1 MASSYRTLDTDILQ
15 VRTIFARTSKN
26 VPIPS
31 TNILFSAGDGSTYWS
46 SIKNAIQ
53 PYYKSV
59 QDANGNLMSADYS
72 TGILNVSTSGAGVQG
87 IFNAY
92 VDTNTSTLMFS
103 ANLPPIGV
111 AEGSVP
117 TVNTII
123 ASNLPNGTYMTPVT
137 GNSTLKFLGVGD
149 IKLSTVTSYNATFIS
164 ISSFTSAGYSTI
176 SGETFAL
183 RPLIASTFSTAR
195 GLPSFTSSL
204 NSAVWNTG
212 TIAMSTTGRD
222 LYFTSVQIPMENFV
236 QYIDTSATSSTKMFI
251 DFYPSFL
258 FTNFTGSGIRT
269 KHVST
274 FIGLS
279 NIDNG
284 VFHLPESVV
293 THHMVSQN
301 TTAGISNWFTSPL
314 KMQVNPYTVLST
326 FTVRPTNLYYIVNHR
341 IIDGIYDGVNIGI
354 NSTVA
359 GSLNA
364 DYSVSTSN
372 MGFITMFNQAP
383 FV

>member
-15 VRTIFARTSKN
+15 VRSVFARTPKN
-26 VPIPS
+26 APIPS
-31 TNILFSAGDGSTYWS
+31 THLIYAAGDGSTYWS
-46 SIKNAIQ
+46 SIQNVVY
-53 PYYKSV
+53 PYYRGV
-59 QDANGNLMSADYS
+59 QDLSGNIMRPDYS
-72 TGILNVSTSGAGVQG
+72 TGILNVSTSGTSVQG
-87 IFNAY
+87 IFNTY

-111 AEGSVP
+111 SEGSVP
-117 TVNTII
+117 LVDAVI
-123 ASNLPNGTYMTPVT
+123 ASNLPNGTYLTPVT

-149 IKLSTVTSYNATFIS
+149 IKLSTVATYNATFVS

-222 LYFTSVQIPMENFV
+222 LYFTSLQVPMENFV
-236 QYIDTSATSSTKMFI
+236 KYIDAGTTSSTKMFI
-251 DFYPSFL
+251 DLYPSFL
-258 FTNFTGSGIRT
+258 FTSFTGSGIRT

-284 VFHLPESVV
+284 VFYLRESVV

-301 TTAGISNWFTSPL
+301 TTAGVSNWFTSPL
-314 KMQVNPYTVLST
+314 KMEVNPLTVLST
-326 FTVRPTNLYYIVNHR
+326 FAVRPTNLYYNVYHR

-383 FV
+383 QF